1 MLFMVIE
8 HFKNGDPQPVYRRFR
23 EQGRM
28 LPAGLNY
35 VDSWVTNTRDRC
47 FQLMECEDQSLLKQ
61 WLERWEDLVEFEVI
75 PVMTSAEAAQIAAQ
89 SS

>member
-47 FQLMECEDQSLLKQ
+47 FQLMECEDRSLLKQ
-61 WLERWEDLVEFEVI
+61 WFERWEDLVEFEVI
-75 PVMTSAEAAQIAAQ
+75 PVITSAEAAQTVAQ

>member
-8 HFKNGDPQPVYRRFR
+8 NFRNGDSAPVYRRFR

-28 LPAGLNY
+28 LPEGLDY
-35 VDSWVTNTRDRC
+35 VASWTSNGFDRC
-47 FQLMECEDQSLLKQ
+47 FQLMECDDQSLLKQ
-61 WLERWEDLVEFEVI
+61 WIERWEDLVEFEVV
-75 PVMTSAEAAQIAAQ
+75 PVMTSAEAALLAAR